1 MARVRVMVVEDDDFT
16 RSTVV
21 SALQIQGVD
30 VICQTGSIGP
40 AMKLAQELKP
50 DAVVVDLDLGAG
62 PTGMDLAIALRR
74 KFSQMGIVILTTFE
88 DPRLLHPKIPAPPV
102 GTEYLVKRSVGDI
115 ELLYKGIQKAI
126 KNVAYNTATKR
137 SEKPTTPEL
146 ANVTDSQLETMRLVA
161 QGKSN
166 NEIAKIRGVSEKS
179 IEQSISRLVSNL
191 DLPKGVSSNQ
201 RVQISKLY
209 FKLTGSKSGRDE

>member
-62 PTGMDLAIALRR
+62 PTGMD
-74 KFSQMGIVILTTFE
+74 
-88 DPRLLHPKIPAPPV
+88 
-102 GTEYLVKRSVGDI
+102 
-115 ELLYKGIQKAI
+115 
-126 KNVAYNTATKR
+126 
-137 SEKPTTPEL
+137 
-146 ANVTDSQLETMRLVA
+146 
-161 QGKSN
+161 
-166 NEIAKIRGVSEKS
+166 
-179 IEQSISRLVSNL
+179 
-191 DLPKGVSSNQ
+191 
-201 RVQISKLY
+201 
-209 FKLTGSKSGRDE
+209 

>member
-1 MARVRVMVVEDDDFT
+1 MSRIRVMVVEDDDFT

-74 KFSQMGIVILTTFE
+74 KFARMGIVILTTFE
-88 DPRLLHPKIPAPPV
+88 DPRLLHPKIPAPPT
-102 GTEYLVKRSVGDI
+102 GTEYLVKRSIGDI

-126 KNVAYNTATKR
+126 KNVSKSTPGER
-137 SEKPTTPEL
+137 GEKHTTPEL
-146 ANVTDSQLETMRLVA
+146 INVTDSQLETLRLVA

-166 NEIAKIRGVSEKS
+166 SEIAKIRGVSEKS

-191 DLPKGVSSNQ
+191 NLPKGNQSNQ

-209 FKLTGSKSGRDE
+209 FRLTGSKSARDD

>member
-1 MARVRVMVVEDDDFT
+1 MSRIRVMVVEDDDFT

-74 KFSQMGIVILTTFE
+74 KFARMGIVILTTFE
-88 DPRLLHPKIPAPPV
+88 DPRLLHPKIPAPPT

-126 KNVAYNTATKR
+126 KNVSKSTPGER
-137 SEKPTTPEL
+137 SEKHTTPEL
-146 ANVTDSQLETMRLVA
+146 INVTDSQLETLRLVA

-166 NEIAKIRGVSEKS
+166 SEIAKIRGVTEKS

-191 DLPKGVSSNQ
+191 DLPKGGQSNQ

-209 FKLTGSKSGRDE
+209 FRLTGSKSARDE

>member
-1 MARVRVMVVEDDDFT
+1 MARLRVMVVEDDDFT

-30 VICQTGSIGP
+30 VVGQTGSIGP

-74 KFSQMGIVILTTFE
+74 KFARIGIVILTTFE
-88 DPRLLHPKIPAPPV
+88 DPRLLHPKIPAPPN
-102 GTEYLVKRSVGDI
+102 GTEYLVKRSVGEI
-115 ELLYKGIQKAI
+115 ELLYKGVQKSI
-126 KNVAYNTATKR
+126 KNVSKNEPSGR

-146 ANVTDSQLETMRLVA
+146 ENVTDSQLETMRLVA

-166 NEIAKIRGVSEKS
+166 SEIAKIRGVSEKS

-191 DLPKGVSSNQ
+191 ELPKSTQSNQ

-209 FKLTGSKSGRDE
+209 FRLTGSKSARDE

>member
-1 MARVRVMVVEDDDFT
+1 MSELIVAHRYAKSLLDFAIEKNAVEAVAKDMIDFAET
-16 RSTVV
+16 CDGSYELVL
-21 SALQIQGVD
+21 ALKSPI
-30 VICQTGSIGP
+30 IKHYT
-40 AMKLAQELKP
+40 KLAILAKLFKDKFNPVTYGIFVIITNKNREKILP
-50 DAVVVDLDLGAG
+50 AVAKEFISMYTD
-62 PTGMDLAIALRR
+62 
-74 KFSQMGIVILTTFE
+74 
-88 DPRLLHPKIPAPPV
+88 
-102 GTEYLVKRSVGDI
+102 
-115 ELLYKGIQKAI
+115 YKGIQKAI

-146 ANVTDSQLETMRLVA
+146 VNVTDSQLETMRLVA

>member
-21 SALQIQGVD
+21 GALQIQGVD

-50 DAVVVDLDLGAG
+50 DAVIVDLDLGAG

-74 KFSQMGIVILTTFE
+74 KFARMGIVILTTFE
-88 DPRLLHPKIPAPPV
+88 DPRLLHPKIPAPPT

-126 KNVAYNTATKR
+126 KNVAKNTTGDR
-137 SEKPTTPEL
+137 SEKPTSPEL
-146 ANVTDSQLETMRLVA
+146 AKVTDSQLETMRLVA

-166 NEIAKIRGVSEKS
+166 SEIAKIRGVTEKS
-179 IEQSISRLVSNL
+179 IEQSISRLVANL
-191 DLPKGVSSNQ
+191 DLPKGNQSNQ

-209 FKLTGSKSGRDE
+209 FRLTGSKSARDE

>member
-1 MARVRVMVVEDDDFT
+1 MSRIRVMVVEDDDFT

-74 KFSQMGIVILTTFE
+74 KFARMGIVILTTFE
-88 DPRLLHPKIPAPPV
+88 DPRLLHPKIPAPPT

-126 KNVAYNTATKR
+126 KNVSKSTPGER
-137 SEKPTTPEL
+137 GEKHTTPEL
-146 ANVTDSQLETMRLVA
+146 INVTDSQLETLRLVA

-166 NEIAKIRGVSEKS
+166 SEIAKIRGVSEKS

-191 DLPKGVSSNQ
+191 NLPKGNQSNQ

-209 FKLTGSKSGRDE
+209 FRLTGSKSARDD